1 MTNGNIDA
9 TVPTESNSL
18 DDAATKLGNNDA
30 VRVNGEISGTSNT
43 ISVPA
48 ATSGTGKS
56 LSLEKVASGASLT
69 VSDANSSGSTDN
81 SVDNFTL
88 SIPNNE
94 TTDFQPLDVT
104 ITMPN
109 TTVTLAGNAG
119 AATYGTVT
127 AETADNTLI
136 ISSGVKVQ
144 KVIVKKGNIRV
155 NKGAKLVVIEKSTDN
170 QAATVTVYKEEGA
183 EIPVPPGEGFVVMDA
198 AVADMQKVFAEGGTY
213 TLPKNM
219 NIVGVQMMVPKGQ
232 RGDT

>member
-9 TVPTESNSL
+9 TVPTESSSL
-18 DDAATKLGNNDA
+18 DDAATKLASNDA

-69 VSDANSSGSTDN
+69 VLDANSSGSTDN

-94 TTDFQPLDVT
+94 TAGFEPLDVT

-109 TTVTLAGNAG
+109 TTVALTGNA
-119 AATYGTVT
+119 VQ
-127 AETADNTLI
+127 LFMVQSHPKQQI
-136 ISSGVKVQ
+136 IHLS
-144 KVIVKKGNIRV
+144 
-155 NKGAKLVVIEKSTDN
+155 L
-170 QAATVTVYKEEGA
+170 ATVWKL
-183 EIPVPPGEGFVVMDA
+183 
-198 AVADMQKVFAEGGTY
+198 KRWSC
-213 TLPKNM
+213 K
-219 NIVGVQMMVPKGQ
+219 K
-232 RGDT
+232 R